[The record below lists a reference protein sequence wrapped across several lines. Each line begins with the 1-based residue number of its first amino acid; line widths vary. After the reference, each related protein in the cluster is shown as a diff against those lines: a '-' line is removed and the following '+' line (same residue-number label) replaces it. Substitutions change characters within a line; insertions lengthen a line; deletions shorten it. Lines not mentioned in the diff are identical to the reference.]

1 MATITTKHK
10 NPLTIGIDRDTLSL
24 MDLELID
31 ANKGAADVLNPG
43 DKIRTDGKDHLI
55 TEDHFE
61 SPDDLALLLSR
72 LSGGKVQLVSKK
84 NSDGFYLLFSDVEKL
99 SLELAYI
106 YSIIGQG
113 TPFDDTLLLSGHEKL
128 SGTDLTKLVLPLN
141 PAENLCPAFSGHV
154 QEDCYAAHIDYM
166 SSAFLFDRSVEESV
180 ALGDEIKRKF
190 ENGDALD
197 ESTLTRFFEEHHF
210 ALQTYRDAVLDSA
223 MRLKGF

>member
-1 MATITTKHK
+1 
-10 NPLTIGIDRDTLSL
+10 

-61 SPDDLALLLSR
+61 SPDELALLLSR
-72 LSGGKVQLVSKK
+72 LSGAKVQLVSRK
-84 NSDGFYLLFSDVEKL
+84 NSGSFYLLFSDVETL

-106 YSIIGQG
+106 YSITDHT
-113 TPFDDTLLLSGHEKL
+113 TPSDDELLLAGHETL
-128 SGTDLTKLVLPLN
+128 SAADLTKLVLPLN
-141 PAENLCPAFSGHV
+141 PAENLCPAFNGHV
-154 QEDCYAAHIDYM
+154 QENCYAAHIDYM
-166 SSAFLFDRSVEESV
+166 SSAFLFYKSVEESV
-180 ALGDEIKRKF
+180 VLGDSIKRKF
-190 ENGDALD
+190 KTDDTLD
-197 ESTLTRFFEEHHF
+197 ESTLTQFFEERHF